1 MDPLADNFPPI
12 SHRVRGRRV
21 VPLGP
26 AETAPPP
33 QISLPEEW
41 EPRDPEFD
49 GSQDRRPAG
58 RGRRPAD
65 RPRRRGR
72 VRRVL
77 KVTGIVVVVAFVA
90 SILTAIAYNWI
101 TPPRTSYMLQAGEPT
116 VYQYVSLDH
125 ISRNTIAAVIAHE
138 DEELGSRVGA
148 FTEADFQARAQAFI
162 DGQPDPSGSTVPQQL
177 VKNIFLWPSHDALR
191 KAIEAPLSE
200 EFDLLLPKQRIAELY
215 LNYAQFGP
223 KLFGICAASWYYYNT
238 PPSQLNTY
246 ESAQLMGVLPDPD
259 NVRRAPGGGLD
270 ISSKADPMAVDLIN
284 GAANVWLPRQL
295 AGMGGWQAAVAT
307 IGIKDE
313 ASAHAATEGGPDG
326 CSTMPQSVTERLKS
340 EGAK

>member
-1 MDPLADNFPPI
+1 MEPSAEYFPPN
-12 SHRVRGRRV
+12 SHRVHGRRV

-33 QISLPEEW
+33 QVSLPEEW
-41 EPRDPEFD
+41 EPRYPEFGGPTD
-49 GSQDRRPAG
+49 
-58 RGRRPAD
+58 RGRRSVE

-72 VRRVL
+72 VRRFL
-77 KVTGIVVVVAFVA
+77 KITGIVVVVAFVA
-90 SILTAIAYNWI
+90 SILTTIAYNWI
-101 TPPRTSYMLQAGEPT
+101 TPPRTSYMFQAGEPI
-116 VYQYVSLDH
+116 VYQYVSMDH

-138 DEELGSRVGA
+138 DEELGTRVGA
-148 FTEADFQARAQAFI
+148 FTQADFQARAQAFV

-177 VKNIFLWPSHDALR
+177 VKNIFLWPSHDPLR
-191 KAIEAPLSE
+191 KAIEAGLSE
-200 EFDLLLPKQRIAELY
+200 EFDFLLPKQRIAELY

-238 PPSQLNTY
+238 PPSQLNPY

-270 ISSKADPMAVDLIN
+270 ISAKGDPLAVDLIN
-284 GAANVWLPRQL
+284 GAANVWVPRQL
-295 AGMGGWQAAVAT
+295 EGMGGWRAAVAT

-313 ASAHAATEGGPDG
+313 ASAHAATESGPDG
-326 CSTMPQSVTERLKS
+326 CSTMPQGVSQRLKS
-340 EGAK
+340 EGVK